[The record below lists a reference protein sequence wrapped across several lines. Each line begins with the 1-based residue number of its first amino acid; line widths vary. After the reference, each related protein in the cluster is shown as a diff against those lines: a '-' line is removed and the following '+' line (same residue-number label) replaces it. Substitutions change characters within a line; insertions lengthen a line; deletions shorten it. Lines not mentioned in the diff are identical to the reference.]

1 MRNLYILI
9 IGAIICFPVLK
20 IKGQEEKKVI
30 AKIESKDIEGQLKL
44 SAVVSN
50 NSAIFRKLNYLLV
63 SIKKGKSG
71 NLSNN
76 KQSGKFS
83 IDPSETKKLSE
94 IAINMTDKD
103 ALKVFLFIRDEE
115 TQKLIAKDSLII
127 NDGSFKKKLSRVEE
141 SQTFEL
147 SGLTIDETKSKV
159 GKDFYDA
166 FYMEYSQMPEKSNY
180 TIIISELPSRGSN
193 GQINIMVE
201 DKLIYSFIT
210 NPNEDYQKEQLVMA
224 FKYIKDYNVKRNLI
238 RNEFLY

>member
-50 NSAIFRKLNYLLV
+50 NSAIFRELNYLLV

-83 IDPSETKKLSE
+83 IDPGVTKKLSE
-94 IAINMTDKD
+94 MAINMTDKD

-127 NDGSFKKKLSRVEE
+127 NDGSFKKKMSMIEE